1 VRSREA
7 GLRTRGRF
15 DDDDDHDDDDE
26 CCLADGFWMGFVTVL
41 T

>member
-15 DDDDDHDDDDE
+15 DDDDNDGGDE
-26 CCLADGFWMGFVTVL
+26 CCLADGFWMGFATVL